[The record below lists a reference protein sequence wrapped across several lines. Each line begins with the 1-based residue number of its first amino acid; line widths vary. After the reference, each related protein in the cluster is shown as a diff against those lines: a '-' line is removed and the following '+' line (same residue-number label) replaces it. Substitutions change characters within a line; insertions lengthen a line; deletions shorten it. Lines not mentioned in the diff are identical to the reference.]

1 MKQMQQRK
9 SKIRKNQ
16 TKNMNDIIIRQATE
30 KDATIVAKC
39 VLAAMEILDIDSS
52 IPINMEK
59 PFKNLKEAT
68 LDTTRLYSCKN
79 SLIAEVNGDAV
90 GCLISYCGDDYAT
103 LRKRTFDILYE
114 ESGLDLRNNP
124 METGP
129 GEYYLDCM
137 AIKSKFRGK
146 GIGHLLMKKAIE
158 NGKILCY
165 KHFTLLVEKSHNRLQ
180 EYYAQ
185 LGFSLIEKIVAF
197 GSEYTKMEYK
207 L

>member
-16 TKNMNDIIIRQATE
+16 TKNMNDIIIRPATE
-30 KDATIVAKC
+30 NDAPIIARC
-39 VLAAMEILDIDSS
+39 VLAAMEIVDIDTFVPSE
-52 IPINMEK
+52 MHTAV
-59 PFKNLKEAT
+59 KNLEVAT
-68 LDTTRLYSCKN
+68 LDDARLYSCKN
-79 SLIAEVNGDAV
+79 SLIADVNGDAV

-146 GIGHLLMKKAIE
+146 GIGHLLMRKAIE
-158 NGKILCY
+158 NGKIIGY

-185 LGFSLIEKIVAF
+185 LGFSPIEKIVAF

>member
-1 MKQMQQRK
+1 M
-9 SKIRKNQ
+9 
-16 TKNMNDIIIRQATE
+16 TDIIIRPATE
-30 KDATIVAKC
+30 NDAPIIARC
-39 VLAAMEILDIDSS
+39 VLAAMEIVDIDTIVPSE
-52 IPINMEK
+52 MHTAV
-59 PFKNLKEAT
+59 KNLEVAT
-68 LDTTRLYSCKN
+68 LDDARLYSCKN
-79 SLIAEVNGDAV
+79 SLIADVNGDAV

-137 AIKSKFRGK
+137 AIKANYRGK
-146 GIGHLLMKKAIE
+146 GIGHLLMRKAIE
-158 NGKILCY
+158 NGKIIGY
-165 KHFTLLVEKSHNRLQ
+165 KHFTLLVEKSHIRLQ

-185 LGFSLIEKIVAF
+185 LGFSPIEKIVAF

>member
-1 MKQMQQRK
+1 M
-9 SKIRKNQ
+9 
-16 TKNMNDIIIRQATE
+16 TDIIIRPATE
-30 KDATIVAKC
+30 NDAPIIARC
-39 VLAAMEILDIDSS
+39 VLAAMEIVDIDTIVPSE
-52 IPINMEK
+52 MHTAV
-59 PFKNLKEAT
+59 KNLEVAT
-68 LDTTRLYSCKN
+68 LDDARLYSCKN
-79 SLIAEVNGDAV
+79 SFIADVNGDAV

-146 GIGHLLMKKAIE
+146 GIGHLLMRKAIE
-158 NGKILCY
+158 NGKIIGY

-185 LGFSLIEKIVAF
+185 LGFSPIEKIVAF